1 MNSTS
6 RLSRNSRLLEQM
18 DLVFQVL
25 GEGKHDHQL
34 KLLEYKGQMSS
45 DKFTGGQHPRDQKF

>member
-1 MNSTS
+1 
-6 RLSRNSRLLEQM
+6 M

-45 DKFTGGQHPRDQKF
+45 LEDNIHVIENFNSVVKL